1 MSKKKSSAKKAAHA
15 EHRALAPLVALRDS
29 RAVKALEPLAKASDE
44 PPLMLLALGTLAAG
58 TLLRRPTMIRT
69 GARMVASHLVATGA
83 KTLLKAAVD
92 RTRPHAA
99 GDRPSVKK
107 GTGTKDKSKNAFPSG
122 HTAGA
127 VAVAQAVA
135 HEVPGAAPAAR
146 ALAGT
151 AGALQVPRGAHYLSD
166 VIAGAAV
173 GWLSERIAGVA
184 LKAADRGRTRLLDRR
199 AEEEAAAHPS

>member
-1 MSKKKSSAKKAAHA
+1 MSKKKAGAKKVAHL
-15 EHRALAPLVALRDS
+15 EHRALQPLTALRDS
-29 RAVKALEPLAKASDE
+29 KVVRVLEPLAKASDE
-44 PPLMLLALGTLAAG
+44 PPLLTLALGTLAVG
-58 TLLRRPTMIRT
+58 TLLRRPAVIRT

-83 KTLLKAAVD
+83 KTLLKGAVD

-99 GDRPSVKK
+99 GDEPKVKK

-127 VAVAQAVA
+127 VAVAQALA
-135 HEVPGAAPAAR
+135 HEVPGAALPVR

-173 GWLSERIAGVA
+173 GWLAERIAAVA
-184 LKAADRGRTRLLDRR
+184 LKAVERKGTELVQRR